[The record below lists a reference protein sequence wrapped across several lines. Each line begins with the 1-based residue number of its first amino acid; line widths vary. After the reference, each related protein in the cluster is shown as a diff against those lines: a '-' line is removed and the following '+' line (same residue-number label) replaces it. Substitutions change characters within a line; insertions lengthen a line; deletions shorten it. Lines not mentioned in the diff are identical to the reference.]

1 MLRKHGII
9 DKILIPGA
17 AAECTGLQQ
26 ARKRR
31 GHEDVSFVKKLL
43 IALAVYLV
51 LAGIFFL
58 VVRDDWSMTTETS
71 DPVNRDALTQ
81 ELTGEAEINQTFIP
95 AVDQVKRIILQSSAA
110 GAPAGQIEA
119 AVMDGDKVLFQ
130 DTISPETDGSIVLD
144 LSERP
149 VERKG
154 KQLSLILRHSDGI
167 SLWYGTTRSAGK
179 ISVSSQTDETLTVAD
194 ELIAGELVMQVT
206 GVSFMPYTRW
216 YWPVTAGVGLI
227 LLALILHAHRSK
239 ITGRKNL
246 FNQAGEII
254 SRYSYLMKTLVVRD
268 FKVRYKASLLGVLW
282 SFLNPLLM
290 TLVYLFVF
298 STLFQSSIPHFPVY
312 LMSGI
317 ILFNYFSEATN
328 LGMQSIVGNAG
339 LITKVY
345 LPKYAFPISKAISS
359 SINLII
365 SMIPMLI
372 MMLLTGVSFHK
383 SLLLLPL
390 VVIFL
395 IVFSVGV
402 SLILSSV
409 MVFFRDIQFLWG
421 IILTILNFFSPI
433 FYPESI
439 IPAHFLKFYHL
450 NPIYQYL
457 YFMRTIVVGGIS
469 PNPITYLYC
478 TLASVITLAVG
489 LLVFKKAQH
498 RFVLYL

>member
-1 MLRKHGII
+1 MFRLRRI
-9 DKILIPGA
+9 GA
-17 AAECTGLQQ
+17 GRDCEG
-26 ARKRR
+26 
-31 GHEDVSFVKKLL
+31 VSFVKKLL

-58 VVRDDWSMTTETS
+58 IVRDDWSITAETT
-71 DPVNRDALTQ
+71 DPVNRDALTR
-81 ELTGEAEINQTFIP
+81 ELAGETEARQTFVP
-95 AVDQVKRIILQSSAA
+95 AVDQVKLIVLQTGAA
-110 GAPAGQIEA
+110 GTPGGQIEA
-119 AVMDGDKVLFQ
+119 AVLDGDEELFR
-130 DTISPETDGSIVLD
+130 TVVSPEADGSLVLD
-144 LSERP
+144 LSGQP

-154 KQLSLILRHSDGI
+154 HRLSLVLRHGSGI

-179 ISVSSQTDETLTVAD
+179 ISVSIRTDETLTVSD
-194 ELIAGELVMQVT
+194 EPVAGELVMQIT

-216 YWPVTAGVGLI
+216 YWPVTAGIGLI
-227 LLALILHAHRSK
+227 LLALALHARRCK
-239 ITGRKNL
+239 KTGRKNL
-246 FNQAGEII
+246 FNTAGEIV
-254 SRYSYLMKTLVVRD
+254 SRYSYLMKTLILRD

-298 STLFQSSIPHFPVY
+298 STLFQSSILHFPVY

-372 MMLLTGVSFHK
+372 MMLLTGVPFHK
-383 SLLLLPL
+383 SLLLLPFVLSCL
-390 VVIFL
+390 VVFC
-395 IVFSVGV
+395 VGIGLV
-402 SLILSSV
+402 LSAV
-409 MVFFRDIQFLWG
+409 MVFFRDVQFLWG
-421 IILTILNFFSPI
+421 ILLTILNFFSPI

-450 NPIYQYL
+450 NPLYQYL
-457 YFMRTIVVGGIS
+457 YFMRTIVISGIS
-469 PNPITYLYC
+469 PNPVSYLYC
-478 TLASVITLAVG
+478 ILASVSALAFG
-489 LLVFKKAQH
+489 ILVFKKTQH

>member
-1 MLRKHGII
+1 M
-9 DKILIPGA
+9 
-17 AAECTGLQQ
+17 
-26 ARKRR
+26 
-31 GHEDVSFVKKLL
+31 SFVKKLL

-58 VVRDDWSMTTETS
+58 VVRDDWSMTTETT

-81 ELTGEAEINQTFIP
+81 ELAGETEIKQTFVP
-95 AVDQVKRIILQSSAA
+95 AVDQVRQITLWAEMENKAA
-110 GAPAGQIEA
+110 PLQIEA
-119 AVMDGDKVLFQ
+119 CVLDGDEMLFRS
-130 DTISPETDGSIVLD
+130 TVSPAEDGSVTLD
-144 LSERP
+144 FSQHP
-149 VERKG
+149 IERKG
-154 KQLSLILRHSDGI
+154 QRISLVLKPGAGN

-179 ISVSSQTDETLTVAD
+179 ISVASRTDETLTVSD
-194 ELIAGELVMQVT
+194 KPIDGELVMQVT
-206 GVSFMPYTRW
+206 GVSYMSYMRW
-216 YWPVTAGVGLI
+216 FWPVAAVIWLI
-227 LLALILHAHRSK
+227 IMTVICYTHWCK
-239 ITGRKNL
+239 KTGRKNAL
-246 FNQAGEII
+246 NVAGELIN
-254 SRYSYLMKTLVVRD
+254 RYSYLMKTLVSRD
-268 FKVRYKASLLGVLW
+268 FKVRYKASLLGMLW

-345 LPKYAFPISKAISS
+345 LPKYAFPISKAVSS
-359 SINLII
+359 SINLVI

-372 MMLLTGVSFHK
+372 MMLLTGVPFHK
-383 SLLLLPL
+383 SLLLLPFVL
-390 VVIFL
+390 GCLVIFC
-395 IVFSVGV
+395 VGIG
-402 SLILSSV
+402 LILAAV

-450 NPIYQYL
+450 NPLYQYL
-457 YFMRTIVVGGIS
+457 YFMRTIVIGGIS
-469 PNPITYLYC
+469 PNPVSYLYC
-478 TLASVITLAVG
+478 MLASVSALVIG
-489 LLVFKKAQH
+489 ILVFKKTQH

>member
-1 MLRKHGII
+1 MFRLRRI
-9 DKILIPGA
+9 GA
-17 AAECTGLQQ
+17 GRDCEG
-26 ARKRR
+26 
-31 GHEDVSFVKKLL
+31 VSFVKKLL

-58 VVRDDWSMTTETS
+58 IVRDDWSRTAETT
-71 DPVNRDALTQ
+71 DPVNRDALTR
-81 ELTGEAEINQTFIP
+81 ELAGETEARQTFVP
-95 AVDQVKRIILQSSAA
+95 AVDQVKLIVLQTGAA
-110 GAPAGQIEA
+110 GTPGGQIEA
-119 AVMDGDKVLFQ
+119 AVLDGDEELFR
-130 DTISPETDGSIVLD
+130 TVVSPEADGSLVLD
-144 LSERP
+144 LSGQP

-154 KQLSLILRHSDGI
+154 HRLSLVLRHGSGI
-167 SLWYGTTRSAGK
+167 SLWYGATRSAGK
-179 ISVSSQTDETLTVAD
+179 ISVSSQTDETLTVSD
-194 ELIAGELVMQVT
+194 EPVAGELVMQIT

-216 YWPVTAGVGLI
+216 YWPVAAGIGLV
-227 LLALILHAHRSK
+227 LLALALHARRCK
-239 ITGRKNL
+239 KTGRKNL
-246 FNQAGEII
+246 FNTAGEIV
-254 SRYSYLMKTLVVRD
+254 SRYSYLMKTLILRD

-395 IVFSVGV
+395 IVFSIGV

-469 PNPITYLYC
+469 PNPVTYLYC

-489 LLVFKKAQH
+489 LLVFKKTQS
-498 RFVLYL
+498 RFVLFL

>member
-1 MLRKHGII
+1 M
-9 DKILIPGA
+9 
-17 AAECTGLQQ
+17 
-26 ARKRR
+26 
-31 GHEDVSFVKKLL
+31 SFVKKLL

-51 LAGIFFL
+51 LAGMFFL
-58 VVRDDWSMTTETS
+58 IIREDWSRTTETT

-81 ELTGEAEINQTFIP
+81 ELAGETEVIQTFIP
-95 AVDQVKRIILQSSAA
+95 AVDQVKLIVLQASAT
-110 GAPAGQIEA
+110 GAQAGQVEA
-119 AVMDGDKVLFQ
+119 AVLDGSEELFRI
-130 DTISPETDGSIVLD
+130 TVSPEADGSLLLD
-144 LSERP
+144 LSGQP
-149 VERKG
+149 IERKG
-154 KQLSLILRHSDGI
+154 QRLSLVLRHGDGI
-167 SLWYGTTRSAGK
+167 SLWYGVTRSAGK
-179 ISVSSQTDETLTVAD
+179 ILVSSQTDETLTVSN
-194 ELIAGELVMQVT
+194 EPVAGELVMQIT

-216 YWPVTAGVGLI
+216 YWPVTAGIGLI
-227 LLALILHAHRSK
+227 LLVLLFHAHRCK
-239 ITGRKNL
+239 KTGRKSIL
-246 FNQAGEII
+246 NQAGEIV

-395 IVFSVGV
+395 IIFSIGI

-439 IPAHFLKFYHL
+439 IPAHFLKIYHL

-457 YFMRTIVVGGIS
+457 YLMRTIVVGGIS

-478 TLASVITLAVG
+478 TLASVIALAVG
-489 LLVFKKAQH
+489 LLVFKKTQH
-498 RFVLYL
+498 RFVLFL